1 MFIDGDGERVCAC
14 APVRVCVCVDVA
26 RVMSAGSWSVTE
38 RNCPI
43 TRPLIVVIAYR
54 VRLMSLSA
62 HANHKLT
69 AASQGR
75 NKLASILGVKSES
88 NPFQESTR
96 SQAPHSSSSEQII
109 THAVTWQK

>member
-1 MFIDGDGERVCAC
+1 MRRGAKKERKKAVFIDGDGERVCVCVC
-14 APVRVCVCVDVA
+14 AHGVCVCVDVA

-69 AASQGR
+69 AAS
-75 NKLASILGVKSES
+75 
-88 NPFQESTR
+88 
-96 SQAPHSSSSEQII
+96 
-109 THAVTWQK
+109 

>member
-1 MFIDGDGERVCAC
+1 MGTAREC
-14 APVRVCVCVDVA
+14 VRARACVDTV

-62 HANHKLT
+62 RANHKLT
-69 AASQGR
+69 AASAG
-75 NKLASILGVKSES
+75 
-88 NPFQESTR
+88 P
-96 SQAPHSSSSEQII
+96 
-109 THAVTWQK
+109 

>member
-1 MFIDGDGERVCAC
+1 MDT
-14 APVRVCVCVDVA
+14 A

-62 HANHKLT
+62 DANHKLT
-69 AASQGR
+69 AALEGH
-75 NKLASILGVKSES
+75 NKLASILRVKS
-88 NPFQESTR
+88 NALR
-96 SQAPHSSSSEQII
+96 SLRGLSSE
-109 THAVTWQK
+109 